1 MNYPATFLERE
12 AVLRVL
18 YENVKDKSKIRL
30 EKKITKVDHNNE
42 EVIVLC
48 EDGTAVSGDI
58 LVGCDGV
65 HSKVRQ
71 ELWRVSDY
79 QEPGAFDQKDRDMLF
94 AEYNCLFGIFTKI
107 EGIHSGDINVTN
119 TRGTST
125 MVIGGKGKVLWF
137 VFEKMDKVYHVP
149 NIPRYTQQDAEDF
162 GAARQ
167 DITVTP
173 QVKFGEI
180 WANITTRT
188 LVATE
193 EAQLKRWSWGRIA
206 CVGDSV
212 HKMTP
217 NMGNLLHEQNV
228 HEIKTNLLCAF
239 TRSWWK
245 RGYRVRLCTAYLFE
259 LEVH

>member
-149 NIPRYTQQDAEDF
+149 NIPRYTQEDAEDF
-162 GAARQ
+162 GAAHNN
-167 DITVTP
+167 ITITP
-173 QVKFGEI
+173 QVKFDEI
-180 WANITTRT
+180 WTNRTTRT

-217 NMGNLLHEQNV
+217 NMGNPLQEQNAC
-228 HEIKTNLLCAF
+228 EINANLLCAL

-245 RGYRVRLCTAYLFE
+245 RGYRVWLRTTYFFE
-259 LEVH
+259 LEVR